1 MAATSNQQPDYQAID
16 VSVNIH
22 LPSHSYRLLPLG
34 LYKAAG
40 PTWVEKIRAG
50 WPPEFMLEMMQRSK
64 VELSL
69 VISLWTAN
77 GVGGEELYVT
87 AEEMLPMFAAHPRE
101 FLGLVG
107 ISPIRATTDKY
118 YAPRYIDRMVREHGF
133 KGAHMYPHWF
143 GIRIDDPR
151 MYPMYEKCA
160 ELDIPISFQTG
171 QGTMRSNSRIVARPI
186 WIDNIARDFP
196 SLKIVALHSG
206 YPWEEEL
213 VALAINNDNIFI
225 CPDVPPPRMWHSAIL
240 EYLKEEGRFEGLN
253 GSDKIV
259 WATDWPLQDQ
269 EASLKEIDNLGLAP
283 SIRRKLVRDNA
294 IRIFKLESHL
304 RDAALSGQSEKA
316 GRTA

>member
-1 MAATSNQQPDYQAID
+1 
-16 VSVNIH
+16 
-22 LPSHSYRLLPLG
+22 
-34 LYKAAG
+34 
-40 PTWVEKIRAG
+40 
-50 WPPEFMLEMMQRSK
+50 
-64 VELSL
+64 
-69 VISLWTAN
+69 
-77 GVGGEELYVT
+77 
-87 AEEMLPMFAAHPRE
+87 
-101 FLGLVG
+101 
-107 ISPIRATTDKY
+107 
-118 YAPRYIDRMVREHGF
+118 
-133 KGAHMYPHWF
+133 MYPHWF

-160 ELDIPISFQTG
+160 ELDVPISFQTG

-213 VALAINNDNIFI
+213 VALTINNDNIFI
-225 CPDVPPPRMWHSAIL
+225 CPDVPPPRMWHGAIL

-294 IRIFKLESHL
+294 IRIFNLESHFQKTAAPGHLKKPGVPHETRVQALVRSLINLFGCFL
-304 RDAALSGQSEKA
+304 RVC
-316 GRTA
+316 GRIRNSSPDGHTQPTVSHQLRSCWPFHDGLHHDSDLW